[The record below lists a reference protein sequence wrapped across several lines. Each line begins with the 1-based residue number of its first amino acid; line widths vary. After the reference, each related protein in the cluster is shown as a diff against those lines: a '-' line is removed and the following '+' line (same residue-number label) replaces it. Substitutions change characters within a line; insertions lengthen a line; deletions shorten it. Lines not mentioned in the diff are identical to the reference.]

1 MYKLFEERVLNA
13 TSEYYSKDGESAMQK
28 FYVEGKSFVDYMK
41 YIKNRLTDEIKRTK
55 MLHPSTETPLM
66 QLCYKILIEKHL
78 ETFDAEFKVSDFYF
92 KEEFYPRNLLNYLIL
107 FGSFYVIDLLESHS
121 IG

>member
-28 FYVEGKSFVDYMK
+28 FYVKGKSFVEYMK
-41 YIKNRLTDEIKRTK
+41 FIQTRLNDEFKRTK
-55 MLHPSTETPLM
+55 MLHPTTETPLM

-78 ETFDAEFKVSDFYF
+78 EIFDGEFKVGISYLDF
-92 KEEFYPRNLLNYLIL
+92 I
-107 FGSFYVIDLLESHS
+107 FGSLV
-121 IG
+121 

>member
-1 MYKLFEERVLNA
+1 MYRLFEERVLNA

-41 YIKNRLTDEIKRTK
+41 YIKTRLTDEIKRTK
-55 MLHPSTETPLM
+55 MLHPSSEAPLM

-78 ETFDAEFKVSDFYF
+78 EIFDAEFKVGIAFF
-92 KEEFYPRNLLNYLIL
+92 IL
-107 FGSFYVIDLLESHS
+107 RENFIC
-121 IG
+121 